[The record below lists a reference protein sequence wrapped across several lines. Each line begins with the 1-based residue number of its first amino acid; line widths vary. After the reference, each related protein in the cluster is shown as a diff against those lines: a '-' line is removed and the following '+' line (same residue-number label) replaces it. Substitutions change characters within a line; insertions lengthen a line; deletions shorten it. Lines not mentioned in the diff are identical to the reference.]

1 MTKRKPEKLKE
12 KELKLMVLFTTQ
24 MDLFRMLILVKL
36 LEIRVALLTSSTIRD
51 IKNLRKLVAK
61 FILHQQRLDVKVP
74 MALSTKLM
82 VLFGMHQV
90 PKSNI
95 MVTPMPKSNTIPK
108 ECITTVPSPKF
119 LEMNQ
124 AQLMLEMGAPLTLV
138 LPKWLWAMEQT
149 RNTSRLLIEPS
160 N

>member
-1 MTKRKPEKLKE
+1 
-12 KELKLMVLFTTQ
+12 MVLFTTQ

-61 FILHQQRLDVKVP
+61 FILHQQRLDVKVS
-74 MALSTKLM
+74 MALFTKLM

-90 PKSNI
+90 LKSNI
-95 MVTPMPKSNTIPK
+95 MVTPKSNTIPK
-108 ECITTVPSPKF
+108 ECITVVPSPKF

-124 AQLMLEMGAPLTLV
+124 AQLMLETVALLTLV

-149 RNTSRLLIEPS
+149 RNISRLSIEPS